1 MSYNTFN
8 IKVTFKKE
16 VLSTLES
23 TVTQKEQ
30 IDLKGQRVSTEDAV
44 NTLNMIFVGVQTPV

>member
-16 VLSTLES
+16 VLSTLKS